1 MEMIR
6 KWAMPNKET
15 FKIKPIKQLI
25 KQEKIF
31 GEICDPFPYPYK
43 EDALK
48 YMKSFKD
55 NSVIFGLYD
64 PPYSLRQLKE
74 CYESKGLA
82 LTTHETQSYWNDIDK
97 EWDRIIKPGGKV
109 IKFGW
114 NSKRLSKSFE
124 IKKIMLVNHGG
135 NHNDTICTIQTKVIG
150 DLYV

>member
-1 MEMIR
+1 M
-6 KWAMPNKET
+6 
-15 FKIKPIKQLI
+15 
-25 KQEKIF
+25 
-31 GEICDPFPYPYK
+31 
-43 EDALK
+43 
-48 YMKSFKD
+48 
-55 NSVIFGLYD
+55 
-64 PPYSLRQLKE
+64 
-74 CYESKGLA
+74 
-82 LTTHETQSYWNDIDK
+82 HETQSYWNDIDK